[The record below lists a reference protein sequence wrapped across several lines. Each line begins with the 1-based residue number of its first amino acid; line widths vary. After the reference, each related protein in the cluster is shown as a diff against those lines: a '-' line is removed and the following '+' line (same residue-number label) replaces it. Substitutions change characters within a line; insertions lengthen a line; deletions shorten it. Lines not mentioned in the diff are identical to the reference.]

1 MVQNVCLKQTL
12 MGKGNRRIANK
23 LTNHSCG
30 GLCGGNFF
38 QMLSFWNL
46 DVLFFKI
53 KTGRSSAE
61 LQELRYWLA
70 RTFCRAHCVQV
81 SLLTVRSAAFPH
93 LPLRRRTVGEAF
105 KCCCCKNTNTG
116 EIKAICSDRETHNVS
131 TEFLLSGHGY
141 RVEGSNNRFRHNF
154 VDSLVTSARHGFK
167 SPEVVHKWVGLS

>member
-1 MVQNVCLKQTL
+1 MSVLNRHLT
-12 MGKGNRRIANK
+12 GKGNKRIANK

-46 DVLFFKI
+46 DVLFFFKM
-53 KTGRSSAE
+53 GRSSAE

-93 LPLRRRTVGEAF
+93 LPLKRRTVGEAF

-131 TEFLLSGHGY
+131 TKFLPSAHDY
-141 RVEGSNNRFRHNF
+141 RVEGSNNRF
-154 VDSLVTSARHGFK
+154 STQLC
-167 SPEVVHKWVGLS
+167 